1 MFTEI
6 GIENFK
12 SFGKMQ
18 HIPLK
23 PITLLYGP
31 NSSGKSSLI
40 QSLLLFKQ
48 TLEESPNDEVV
59 LLPRGN
65 LVDLGDYSEFIHK
78 HDEKREFKMSFSFN
92 FLWEPE
98 VNTICSDSAPLR
110 EDEVVT
116 LEFTFFKDKMGDVI
130 VKSIRLFYLR
140 NPEPLLVYKNVLLDT
155 KVRRRIGESVGRGFK
170 IDALD
175 KAMLFLESIN
185 FNSEFIKANWES
197 YAQYYGNNA
206 NSDKEIR
213 QWDFSADLHMLET
226 LPVLSDEEPKA
237 RKKILRHLAKIEQ
250 SFYNNS
256 FENFSQISMPLND
269 RMIKV
274 AKCFP
279 YVLVGREHYW
289 NYVAMRCLHDYASLF
304 ERQEEYRQI
313 VPIDF
318 IILITNLLSQYLKK
332 IIHIG
337 PLREFPGRSYQ
348 FSGNAEAV
356 VAKPAKKIPYFL
368 LKRPDI
374 VESVNHWFSKFEIE
388 YELKV
393 ERYKRNLYALTLI
406 DKKNGCEVS
415 PTDVGFGISQLLPII
430 VQGILPDFIYPGYK
444 IICIEQPEIHLH
456 PRLQAELGS
465 FFAHCIN
472 EQRPLKEEGSDDADI
487 NGNQFIIETHSEHLI
502 LRLLRLIRN
511 TTNGELE
518 EGEKPLRPEDVAVI
532 YAKPTENGTE
542 LMELRISEDGDFID
556 KWPDGFF
563 TEREKELF

>member
-12 SFGKMQ
+12 AFGKMQ
-18 HIPLK
+18 RIPLK

-48 TLEESPNDEVV
+48 TLEESTNDEVA
-59 LLPRGN
+59 LMSRGS

-78 HDEKREFKMSFSFN
+78 HDDKKEFKMSFSFN
-92 FLWEPE
+92 FMWEPE
-98 VNTICSDSAPLR
+98 VAAICWDSRPLR
-110 EDEVVT
+110 EDEVMT
-116 LEFTFFKDKMGDVI
+116 LEFTFLKDKAGDVI

-140 NPEPLLVYKNVLLDT
+140 NQEPLLVYNNITSSPKLSRIAGRKSSDLDCLT
-155 KVRRRIGESVGRGFK
+155 KS
-170 IDALD
+170 
-175 KAMLFLESIN
+175 MLFLESIN
-185 FNSEFIKANWES
+185 FNSEFIKANWNS
-197 YAQYYGNNA
+197 YVQHYGNNS
-206 NSDKEIR
+206 NSDKEPLK
-213 QWDFSADLHMLET
+213 WDFSKDLHMLET
-226 LPVLSDEEPKA
+226 LPVSSREEPKS
-237 RKKILRHLAKIEQ
+237 RKKILQHLDKIEQ
-250 SFYNNS
+250 SFYDNS
-256 FENFSQISMPLND
+256 FENFSKIGVPPSD
-269 RMIKV
+269 RIIKL

-279 YVLVGREHYW
+279 YGLVGHAHYW
-289 NYVAMRCLHDYASLF
+289 NYISASPLIAYAGLF
-304 ERQEEYRQI
+304 NRQEEYCQM
-313 VPIDF
+313 VPVDF
-318 IILITNLLSQYLKK
+318 ILPITNLFNQYLQK

-337 PLREFPGRSYQ
+337 PLREFPGRAYS
-348 FSGNAEAV
+348 FSGNAGADV
-356 VAKPAKKIPYFL
+356 GKSGKYMPDILF
-368 LKRPDI
+368 KRPDI
-374 VESVNHWFSKFEIE
+374 VESVNHWFSKFEMG

-393 ERYKRNLYALTLI
+393 ERFKRNLYALNLI

-430 VQGILPDFIYPGYK
+430 VQGILPEYIYPGYK

-465 FFAHCIN
+465 FFANCIN
-472 EQRPLKEEGSDDADI
+472 ERIPLKEKGSDDADI

-532 YAKPTENGTE
+532 YAKPTEHGTVM
-542 LMELRISEDGDFID
+542 MELRISEDGDFID